1 MFGKK
6 NFKLYNNP
14 SGNTLAVDFEDPASH
29 DDIRSSEMHLPVG
42 VPVKLVIHSQDVI
55 HNVGLAH
62 FRMKM
67 DAVPGIPT
75 TLWFTPKY
83 TTAEMKERT
92 GNPNFVYEI
101 SCDQMCGKGHFSM
114 RGVIVVES
122 DIKYK
127 TWLSL
132 QSPEYKTIFKNI
144 TADSTAAQADT
155 IKTPLAKA
163 N

>member
-1 MFGKK
+1 MVYA
-6 NFKLYNNP
+6 KL
-14 SGNTLAVDFEDPASH
+14 
-29 DDIRSSEMHLPVG
+29 
-42 VPVKLVIHSQDVI
+42 
-55 HNVGLAH
+55 
-62 FRMKM
+62 
-67 DAVPGIPT
+67 
-75 TLWFTPKY
+75 KY
-83 TTAEMKERT
+83 CRKERK
-92 GNPNFVYEI
+92 NR
-101 SCDQMCGKGHFSM
+101 QHQFSM

>member
-1 MFGKK
+1 
-6 NFKLYNNP
+6 
-14 SGNTLAVDFEDPASH
+14 
-29 DDIRSSEMHLPVG
+29 
-42 VPVKLVIHSQDVI
+42 
-55 HNVGLAH
+55 
-62 FRMKM
+62 
-67 DAVPGIPT
+67 
-75 TLWFTPKY
+75 
-83 TTAEMKERT
+83 
-92 GNPNFVYEI
+92 
-101 SCDQMCGKGHFSM
+101 M